1 MVFFNLIRSWDGGS
15 GCIICHPIR
24 ILLGPWLVKVRSSSI
39 SGSSLVFDHYCFS
52 AIGLEQIECSGTELV
67 TLQPPS
73 GQSCGSFMAQ
83 YISTNGG
90 YLTNPDVTSDCQFC
104 AYRTTDE
111 WMGPNFN
118 IYYKNH
124 WRDFGIF
131 WAYIVFNVRH
141 LLFQLNFFPFS
152 DGTRAQVCLVYLLT
166 YLVRVRSHKRMGAIA
181 KKFTALLDM
190 LKKSS

>member
-1 MVFFNLIRSWDGGS
+1 MWLLWSCINLITHSAGGRSGPMRYDLFN
-15 GCIICHPIR
+15 CIICHPIR

-39 SGSSLVFDHYCFS
+39 SESSLVFDHYCLS

-141 LLFQLNFFPFS
+141 LLLQLIPLFWRDARTGLSCVPVDVS
-152 DGTRAQVCLVYLLT
+152 RP
-166 YLVRVRSHKRMGAIA
+166 SAI
-181 KKFTALLDM
+181 
-190 LKKSS
+190 S